1 MRSSIQEQVFLVL
14 AKVRVLEITK
24 TVDEPHHLETGR
36 LPEESEA
43 ITDHTQIYDP
53 IELQNPFLTRL
64 ADGAKTSVAPARV
77 DTVSSHGV
85 PDSSAESRTMTED
98 FASVDRQQRGD

>member
-1 MRSSIQEQVFLVL
+1 MPQKPIHP
-14 AKVRVLEITK
+14 
-24 TVDEPHHLETGR
+24 VDEPHHLETGR